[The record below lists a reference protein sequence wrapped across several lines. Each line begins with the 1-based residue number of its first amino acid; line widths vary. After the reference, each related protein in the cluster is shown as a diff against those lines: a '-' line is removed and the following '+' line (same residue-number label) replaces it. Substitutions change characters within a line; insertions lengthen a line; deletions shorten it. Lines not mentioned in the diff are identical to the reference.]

1 VNALRRIWAALRPGG
16 LLLNLLPDTSHRAV
30 EVSVGG
36 AILRLGHLDATP
48 RDIQDV
54 HVTFAA
60 LQAALDARLFV
71 LERETRF
78 MFVDHFDTVE
88 SWLTYV
94 AEHEQGVSIQASLL
108 ARARELLPP
117 LTAGEVRISC
127 EFYAARLWRP

>member
-1 VNALRRIWAALRPGG
+1 VNALRHLWAALRPRG
-16 LLLNLLPDTSHRAV
+16 LLLNLLPDTTHRAV

-36 AILRLGHLDATP
+36 AILRLGHLDDT
-48 RDIQDV
+48 RGIQEF
-54 HVTFAA
+54 HVMLAA
-60 LQAALDARLFV
+60 QQAALDARLFV

-94 AEHEQGVSIQASLL
+94 AEHEQGVSIQALLL

-117 LTAGEVRISC
+117 GTTGEVRISG